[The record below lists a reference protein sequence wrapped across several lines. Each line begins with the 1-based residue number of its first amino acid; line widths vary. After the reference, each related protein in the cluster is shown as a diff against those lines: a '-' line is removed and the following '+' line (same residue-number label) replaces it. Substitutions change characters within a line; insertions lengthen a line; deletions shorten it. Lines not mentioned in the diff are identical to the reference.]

1 MLRKIE
7 HTAFARR
14 SYGDIAWLLDRH
26 FDEIIEYVASAAV
39 DRSAAIHAASETPIP
54 GFDEGHPIDL
64 TTGPL
69 VLDDHHATV
78 RFSWEGNATK
88 RLLVNAD
95 VRLDIRPLIAR
106 GPGATTEITLR
117 ADYIPPTAHRRSPEA
132 VLFGRR
138 LVKAALKELLDVL
151 VVRLEEFE
159 ERAINV

>member
-7 HTAFARR
+7 HTSFARR

-26 FDEIIEYVASAAV
+26 GDEILEHVAGAAV
-39 DRSAAIHAASETPIP
+39 ERSAAIHAAAEHPIP
-54 GFDEGHPIDL
+54 GFDGSHVIDL
-64 TTGPL
+64 RPGPL
-69 VLDDHHATV
+69 VLDDHHATL

-95 VRLDIRPLIAR
+95 IRLDIRPLVRR

-117 ADYIPPTAHRRSPEA
+117 AEYTPAIAHRRSPEH

-138 LVKAALKELLDVL
+138 LVKAALRELLDVL
-151 VVRLEEFE
+151 VVLLEEFE
-159 ERAINV
+159 ESAITR